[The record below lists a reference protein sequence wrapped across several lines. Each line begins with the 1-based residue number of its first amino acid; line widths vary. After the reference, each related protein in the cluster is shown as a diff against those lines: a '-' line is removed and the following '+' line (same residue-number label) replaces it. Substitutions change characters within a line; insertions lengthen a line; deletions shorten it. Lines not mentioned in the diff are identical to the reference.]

1 MRNTKTVFKLFVATG
16 LGLSFSLLTACGGG
30 GSSDSDP
37 VVTTLPNCT
46 TSSIPPAVTGGIWTY
61 SATDSRE
68 CRAITTAVNCKSNQV
83 RVRIP
88 VTNSNRNTPLA
99 TNTPF
104 INQGNS
110 QQSCDQQSNGK
121 IICGTTNN
129 NYGNNYNN
137 NNYGNNYSNNNYG
150 NNYSNNN
157 YGNNYNNNNNYG
169 NNYNNNYQVNNQT
182 NYHTSTGGYTEV
194 CMDQNSQD
202 WYYVVNAGNYY
213 YLNYSLYRN
222 NYQNYQQQYYYHY
235 QKQLSPK
242 QTLITFGVLATALF
256 LLSN

>member
-137 NNYGNNYSNNNYG
+137 N
-150 NNYSNNN
+150 
-157 YGNNYNNNNNYG
+157 
-169 NNYNNNYQVNNQT
+169 YQVNNQT